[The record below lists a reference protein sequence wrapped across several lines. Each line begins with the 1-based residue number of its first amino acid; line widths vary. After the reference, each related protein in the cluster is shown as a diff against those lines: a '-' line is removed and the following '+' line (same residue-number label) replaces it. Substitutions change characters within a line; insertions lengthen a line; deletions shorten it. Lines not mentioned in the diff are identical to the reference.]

1 MTSRPDAAVTRQ
13 PDARTP
19 TGDNLQRSLARELEG
34 QRIVCFA
41 NDWHGDPTSKHHIM
55 RTLAAHTD
63 VLWVE
68 SSGMRRPDLSLGDLR
83 RIAQKLRRSRLPR
96 AGTAGPVRVIS
107 PLSLPFPGS
116 RIAERINARLYQRAI
131 VEAGTRAD
139 ATGAP
144 LLWVYTPTVAPYLDR
159 IERAGLVY
167 HCVDR
172 WWAFEEYDADVMRR
186 HHIELCRRADVVYAS
201 SAELV
206 GDCTPYSRNVH
217 MIRHGVDWAHF
228 AAAALTPLPT
238 PADLRDVTGPVIGF
252 FGLIHDWIDQAVIGA
267 VADALPHATVVLI
280 GKTRVDVRALERRS
294 NVRLLGQKPY
304 EQLPAYASRFD
315 VGIIPFVVNELTL
328 AVNPIKLREYMSA
341 GLPVVSTALP
351 ELSVY
356 AAHPGVSIAGDTA
369 GFIAAVEERLR
380 SPVDAAARASAAR
393 AMVGESWLGRCEEM
407 VRRWAES
414 RARS

>member
-1 MTSRPDAAVTRQ
+1 MTSAQDASPGAGAT
-13 PDARTP
+13 
-19 TGDNLQRSLARELEG
+19 LQRSLARELEG

-41 NDWHGDPTSKHHIM
+41 NDWSGDPTSKHHIM
-55 RTLAAHTD
+55 RTLAGYTD

-68 SSGMRRPDLSLGDLR
+68 SSGMRRPDVSVADLK
-83 RIAQKLRRSRLPR
+83 RIVQKLKNARQPR
-96 AGTAGPVRVIS
+96 AVRTGPVRVIS

-116 RIAERINARLYQRAI
+116 RIAERINARLYERA
-131 VEAGTRAD
+131 VMQAGTRAD

-159 IERAGLVY
+159 FECAGLVY

-172 WWAFEEYDADVMRR
+172 WWAFEEYDAEVMRR
-186 HHIELCRRADVVYAS
+186 HHAELCRRADVVFAS

-217 MIRHGVDWAHF
+217 MIRHGVDWGHF
-228 AAAALTPLPT
+228 AAAALNPMPV
-238 PADLRDVTGPVIGF
+238 PADLQDVHGPVIGF
-252 FGLIHDWIDQAVIGA
+252 FGLIHDWIDQALIGA
-267 VADALPHATVVLI
+267 VADAFPRATVVLI
-280 GKTRVDVRALERRS
+280 GKTRVDVRALERRP
-294 NVRLLGQKPY
+294 NVRLLGQKQY
-304 EQLPAYASRFD
+304 GELPAYAARFD

-356 AAHPGVSIAGDTA
+356 AGHPGVAIAADAA
-369 GFIAAVEERLR
+369 GFVAAVAERLAAPLTAEER
-380 SPVDAAARASAAR
+380 AAAAR

-414 RARS
+414 RA